1 MEERAAWH
9 IAIRIDPKR
18 SNAIGHWSSRSL
30 RWRHSMHLARF
41 GGRVTLALGDAALHL
56 IHPRRRADLLH
67 LHRSDQLIG
76 LRGHG
81 EILILRGLLVVIEDL
96 PGFSRPVL
104 ADFICVGSASLLL
117 RALLMRVVVVLGCV
131 GLCCGVGALA
141 MASSVEVKD
150 HYSKRAILQFLPC
163 ARRPL
168 DMAHQNRR
176 RNGI

>member
-1 MEERAAWH
+1 
-9 IAIRIDPKR
+9 
-18 SNAIGHWSSRSL
+18 
-30 RWRHSMHLARF
+30 MHLARL
-41 GGRVTLALGDAALHL
+41 GGRVTLALGDAALHF

-67 LHRSDQLIG
+67 LHRPDQLIG

-104 ADFICVGSASLLL
+104 ADFICVGSAGLLL
-117 RALLMRVVVVLGCV
+117 RALLMRVIAAFVVLGWS

-150 HYSKRAILQFLPC
+150 HYSKRVILQFLPY

-168 DMAHQNRR
+168 DRAQIER
-176 RNGI
+176 GIMMSIRWLERLGRDSRSRLRGG